1 MVVDEEPSWA
11 SNCFDEME
19 LKKRGME
26 ALKNQ
31 GESPTPVKVQ
41 KLLNPILASR
51 EITGTLRAVREAGGD
66 ARYVSADVTDA
77 EGLQR
82 RLAVAEA
89 WGGITGVIHGAGVL
103 ADRLIEKKTAQDFDA
118 VYSTK
123 IKGLEALLRSVDPAK
138 LKHLV
143 LFSSAAG
150 FFGNPGQSDYAV
162 ANEVLNKTAYQFQQ
176 RYPDCHVITFNW
188 GPWDGG
194 MVTESLK
201 RLFAERGIHVI
212 PIDGGTQLF
221 VNAFRVSKESGPQ
234 ILVGS
239 WTSDT

>member
-1 MVVDEEPSWA
+1 LS
-11 SNCFDEME
+11 
-19 LKKRGME
+19 
-26 ALKNQ
+26 
-31 GESPTPVKVQ
+31 
-41 KLLNPILASR
+41 
-51 EITGTLRAVREAGGD
+51 
-66 ARYVSADVTDA
+66 
-77 EGLQR
+77 
-82 RLAVAEA
+82 VAEP

-103 ADRLIEKKTAQDFDA
+103 ADRLIEKKTAQDFDS

-123 IKGLEALLRSVDPAK
+123 IKGLETLLGSVDLDK

-162 ANEVLNKTAYQFQQ
+162 ANEVLNKTAYQFKQ
-176 RYPDCHVITFNW
+176 RYPHCHVITFNW

-201 RLFAERGIHVI
+201 KLFAERGIQII
-212 PIDGGTQLF
+212 PIEGGTQIF
-221 VNAFRVSKESGPQ
+221 VNAFRISRERGPQ

-239 WTSDT
+239 WTSNV